1 MKLLFRILRMMALSA
16 KLTEEKAA
24 KDRAADKEISPTT
37 VDCLPGTSGEGSTA
51 KPAVEEGSN
60 LLVNFPLLPLTKGG
74 CISLQRGLASYKE
87 ALLSAGFTE
96 ELSVFR
102 SEDMTLP
109 GVDESRI

>member
-1 MKLLFRILRMMALSA
+1 MALSA

-24 KDRAADKEISPTT
+24 KDRAADEKDAPTS
-37 VDCLPGTSGEGSTA
+37 VDCLPGTSGGGSVA
-51 KPAVEEGSN
+51 KSAHEEGSN